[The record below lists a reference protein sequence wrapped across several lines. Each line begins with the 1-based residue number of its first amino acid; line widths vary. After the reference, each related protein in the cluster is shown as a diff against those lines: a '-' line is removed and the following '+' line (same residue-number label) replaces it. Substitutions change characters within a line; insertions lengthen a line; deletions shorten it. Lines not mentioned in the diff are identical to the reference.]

1 VAQQLLLGN
10 LGETGI
16 KKRLAYAYPVV
27 RRPLTE
33 IGKEELSKIAVLA
46 AAGIVA
52 EYGLCSDVGVA
63 KDFAVADDVRQLKGI
78 QRIAGFSD
86 EEMEA
91 FKDEAKAL
99 VETYEPV
106 IRKVATELNRRNKL
120 SGEQVMRLI
129 DKGAQ

>member
-1 VAQQLLLGN
+1 M
-10 LGETGI
+10 GI
-16 KKRLAYAYPVV
+16 KKRLAYSYPVV
-27 RRPLTE
+27 RRPLNE
-33 IGKEELSKIAVLA
+33 IGKEELSKIAVIA

-52 EYGLCSDVGVA
+52 EYKLCNDVGTA
-63 KDFAVADDVRQLKGI
+63 KDQATADDVRQFKGI
-78 QRIAGFSD
+78 QRVARFSD

-120 SGEQVMRLI
+120 SGEHVMRLI